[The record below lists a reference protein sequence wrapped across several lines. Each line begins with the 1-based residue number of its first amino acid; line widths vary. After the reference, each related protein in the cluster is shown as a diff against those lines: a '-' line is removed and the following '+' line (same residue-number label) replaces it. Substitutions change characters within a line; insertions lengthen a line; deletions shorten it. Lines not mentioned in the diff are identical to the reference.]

1 MNNFFRNQIEKEK
14 IAAKRVWGGYLKI
27 LIIFWGIIGIIIL
40 FSPAWPLGII
50 FIGGASYVWYRTR
63 KK

>member
-14 IAAKRVWGGYLKI
+14 TAAKRVWSGYLKI
-27 LIIFWGIIGIIIL
+27 LIIFWGIIGIIML
-40 FSPAWPLGII
+40 FSPAWLFGII
-50 FIGGASYVWYRTR
+50 FVGGAFYVWYRTR